1 LKEISEIDVLIP
13 EELVKE
19 QVLLTVGIRNPLLGC
34 MLETIDG
41 LHDQYADILGTDPN
55 IDVVFHRDGLE
66 G

>member
-19 QVLLTVGIRNPLLGC
+19 QVLCIIETRNFLPGC
-34 MLETIDG
+34 V
-41 LHDQYADILGTDPN
+41 HDQYADILRSDHR
-55 IDVVFHRDGLE
+55 VVLVFHRDGLE